1 MPVHGTHDDA
11 SFFHYMRPTVFS
23 SVVVCIY
30 CTAINCLIL
39 FQCSADLPSS
49 HTPEQNWHRSLT
61 QSSCNFHIR
70 DTSHAPEG
78 MCACSAVKAGKFPE
92 AVAQYT
98 AALAAC
104 AEAGSPAYAA
114 VLHSNRAAA
123 LQSQCLYAEAMADC
137 LRSRSLDPMFTK
149 VRVLASLLPQF
160 WSSWLRMHHC
170 LTCSS
175 RSM

>member
-1 MPVHGTHDDA
+1 MW
-11 SFFHYMRPTVFS
+11 PTAFS

-30 CTAINCLIL
+30 CTAINCLMI
-39 FQCSADLPSS
+39 FQCSGHLPSS
-49 HTPEQNWHRSLT
+49 HNPEQNWHRSST
-61 QSSCNFHIR
+61 QSSCRFHTIR
-70 DTSHAPEG
+70 DTSHAPQG

-104 AEAGSPAYAA
+104 GEAGSPAYAA

-149 VRVLASLLPQF
+149 VRVPANPLTQC
-160 WSSWLRMHHC
+160 WSS
-170 LTCSS
+170 
-175 RSM
+175 